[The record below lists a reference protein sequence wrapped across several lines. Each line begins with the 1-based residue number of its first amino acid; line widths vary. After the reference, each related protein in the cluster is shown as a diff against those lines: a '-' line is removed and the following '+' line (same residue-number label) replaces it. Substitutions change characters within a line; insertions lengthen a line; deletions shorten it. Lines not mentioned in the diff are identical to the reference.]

1 MSDQNFFEKIDTYKP
16 PQGITYCLYGL
27 GLVGDVWVGYLLSE
41 DGGKEVSLESSWT
54 NFWGEPR
61 PRSSGTRGP
70 PTRGPPNYRS
80 GGCYLFCG
88 EEPELN
94 QGFTQK
100 ISNFLVDL
108 KGLYGNYYRYIFWF
122 MNPNSEKL
130 NVQYIPFEGKSKDRG
145 QVVDIKKTK
154 DWIILRNIQ
163 FRLDKGVEITLD
175 QNNPNY
181 PEFQLTKPAGVN
193 VRLYNEI
200 GSSYFG
206 EVAPKERS
214 PLIRIPLTKAAP
226 GAIRFDATLRAD
238 AEKNDFR
245 AARVCLKYF
254 CKDDSGDIRSQP
266 YEVFAPLAKGTMVPF
281 NVSLDPIHP
290 LDRQRSK
297 FTFAGTPPTFP
308 SGFRLSLGHGVTL
321 TPEAK
326 RSGLVFSAEKTR
338 PKIPGKPQEDSFYL
352 APSGDFA
359 VGVEDPEKFAP
370 AEGRPLPRLLCGL
383 SGLET
388 IGFHADD
395 ILTFVPDGPAFAPAF
410 PIKDASLDDPD
421 PAGAEPLLDGTFTT
435 SWIRVNRPAGG
446 EENFYFSQP
455 EGAPLYAGGQA
466 ADPSGIL
473 GHLQRPSAR
482 LGRELAY
489 PMVPYGLVA
498 ADGDGFKE
506 DEIPNFELQ
515 ILSPFRRGGILSG
528 VKGGARSLSMGETT
542 PAATPQGFISQ
553 VSADGWWDSLLIAR
567 NGEEALEF
575 EGIDPALQAAFS
587 TNQLFLVVTD
597 PVAGW
602 ELESKD
608 PAGSA
613 SGNTAF
619 KNRISIG
626 GWPFEIN
633 VGKGN
638 SFNDYRNVLIFKFCD
653 GTLAERAKN
662 PKLWTDADEFSD
674 PRSGGPEAVSQWL
687 QEYIADA
694 AGEKGDY
701 FKHFNEIVNDGGWNG
716 VLALKVD
723 IDRDKFPPQLEALIG
738 AIDDPEGFN
747 VHHLGIDGSKVD
759 GRAVDITT
767 SSLFGLIY
775 YSDPGYDGS
784 GPVPPSPGADYDF
797 RVLTMKVLFES
808 SAIKDFESLAQLTIN
823 RIFGH
828 PVTSTGDPDKLYN
841 AILFNGSCQQHGGET
856 VYVLDSVGDNS
867 FYLDSSVL
875 RKVEIT
881 KADFSTLGKNNGIV
895 SSRFGLTGFLDFHVL
910 KVGKG
915 EETDEAG
922 EEGWREGPVSFDV
935 FSFGSGSEE
944 GKGESRRGLSFSG
957 LGLDMTYPASESQ
970 KKEFRFDPTKIAFS
984 LEKSTPRDKSLFL
997 EFGLAFE
1004 GFVIGGPDSKPSDG
1018 GFLQVKTSLR
1028 QAGLSGPWQGLAFRL
1043 NMGTPGELAGKV
1055 SLTSSLLLA
1064 WSGGGSEGYNV
1075 FIGIKLPGTGG
1086 GAKLFDL
1093 QGVLKLSIG
1102 DVRLYY
1108 VRDPE
1113 GKRESFLLT
1122 LTEIALKLLGIAKLP
1137 PGGATSFYLFGNSD
1151 PGARGCGLGWYAM
1164 YKKSKDSMMND
1175 GTSSQGI
1182 GEGVRPI

>member
-1 MSDQNFFEKIDTYKP
+1 MSDQDFFKKLCSID
-16 PQGITYCLYGL
+16 GAHLYGH
-27 GLVGDVWVGYLLSE
+27 GSEGGVWIGYLLSQ
-41 DGGKEVSLESSWT
+41 DGGLIFGLGASWT
-54 NFWGEPR
+54 NFWGDKKKR
-61 PRSSGTRGP
+61 M
-70 PTRGPPNYRS
+70 N
-80 GGCYLFCG
+80 GGSYLFCG
-88 EEPELN
+88 REPETTGDFLAKLKDFLKNLN
-94 QGFTQK
+94 G
-100 ISNFLVDL
+100 VYPD
-108 KGLYGNYYRYIFWF
+108 YHRYIFWF
-122 MNPNSEKL
+122 SDPNSAGL
-130 NVQYIPFEGKSKDRG
+130 VGQYIPIKKLSNDKG
-145 QVVDIKKTK
+145 QVVGIKRQ
-154 DWIILRNIQ
+154 DWIKLRNIQ
-163 FRLDKGVEITLD
+163 FLLDQGVVITLD
-175 QNNPNY
+175 QKNA
-181 PEFQLTKPAGVN
+181 EFQLTKPAGIN

-206 EVAPKERS
+206 EVAPKEMS
-214 PLIRIPLTKAAP
+214 PVICIPLTEAAS
-226 GAIRFDATLRAD
+226 GAIRFDAALRAD
-238 AEKNDFR
+238 AEKNDFK

-266 YEVFAPLAKGTMVPF
+266 YEVFAPLAAGTKIPF

-290 LDRQRSK
+290 LDHQRSN
-297 FTFAGTPPTFP
+297 FAFAGTPPTFP

-321 TPEAK
+321 TPRAGA
-326 RSGLVFSAEKTR
+326 SGLVFSAEKTR
-338 PKIPGKPQEDSFYL
+338 PRIPGKPQEDAFYL

-359 VGVEDPEKFAP
+359 VGLEDPEKFAP
-370 AEGRPLPRLLCGL
+370 SEGRPLPRLLCGL

-388 IGFHADD
+388 IGFHANDV
-395 ILTFVPDGPAFAPAF
+395 LTFIPDKEAFAPAF
-410 PIKDASLDDPD
+410 PVRETSLDDPD
-421 PAGAEPLLDGTFTT
+421 PAGAQPLLDGTFTT
-435 SWIRVNRPAGG
+435 SWMRVNRPAGG

-455 EGAPLYAGGQA
+455 EGAPLYARDQA

-489 PMVPYGLVA
+489 PMVPYGFVA

-506 DEIPNFELQ
+506 DEIPQFELQ
-515 ILSPFRRGGILSG
+515 ILSPFRRGRILFG
-528 VKGGARSLSMGETT
+528 VKGGARLLSEENPT
-542 PAATPQGFISQ
+542 PAATPQGFISY
-553 VSADGWWDSLLIAR
+553 VEADGNWKSLLLAR
-567 NGEEALEF
+567 NEGEALEL
-575 EGIDPALQAAFS
+575 EDLDPALQAAFS

-597 PVAGW
+597 PAAEW

-613 SGNTAF
+613 SGKTVF

-626 GWPFEIN
+626 GWPFKIN

-638 SFNDYRNVLIFKFCD
+638 SFNNYRNVLIFKFCD
-653 GTLAERAKN
+653 GTLAERVRN
-662 PKLWTDADEFSD
+662 PKLWTDAEEFSD

-701 FKHFNEIVNDGGWNG
+701 FKHFNEIINDGSWNG

-723 IDRDKFPPQLEALIG
+723 IDRTEFPPQLEALIG
-738 AIDDPEGFN
+738 AIDDPDGFN

-784 GPVPPSPGADYDF
+784 GPVPPAPGAGYDF
-797 RVLTMKVLFES
+797 WVLTMKVLFES

-823 RIFGH
+823 RIFDH
-828 PVTSTGDPDKLYN
+828 PVISTGDQDKLYN

-910 KVGKG
+910 KEGKG
-915 EETDEAG
+915 EGTDEAG
-922 EEGWREGPVSFDV
+922 GERWSGGPTSFDV
-935 FSFGSGSEE
+935 FSFGNED
-944 GKGESRRGLSFSG
+944 GKDEPRRGLGFSG
-957 LGLDMTYPASESQ
+957 LGLDMTYPAAESK

-1004 GFVIGGPDSKPSDG
+1004 GFVNGGPDSKPSDG

-1102 DVRLYY
+1102 DVRLAYLK
-1108 VRDPE
+1108 DE
-1113 GKRESFLLT
+1113 KGGRESFLLT
-1122 LTEIALKLLGIAKLP
+1122 LTEIALKFLGLAKLP

-1175 GTSSQGI
+1175 GTSPQGI
-1182 GEGVRPI
+1182 GEVVTQF

>member
-528 VKGGARSLSMGETT
+528 VKGGARSLSVGETT

-1164 YKKSKDSMMND
+1164 YKKDAK
-1175 GTSSQGI
+1175 
-1182 GEGVRPI
+1182 GEA

>member
-1 MSDQNFFEKIDTYKP
+1 MSDQNFFEQLEFYKP
-16 PQGITYCLYGL
+16 PQSRITYYLYRHGL
-27 GLVGDVWVGYLLSE
+27 EGDVWVGYLLSE

-61 PRSSGTRGP
+61 PRSSGTRGA

-100 ISNFLVDL
+100 ICEFLVDL
-108 KGLYGNYYRYIFWF
+108 NGDYGNYYRYIFWF
-122 MNPNSEKL
+122 ENPNSEKL
-130 NVQYIPFEGKSKDRG
+130 NVQYIPFEGKPKDKG
-145 QVVDIKKTK
+145 QVVDINKTK
-154 DWIILRNIQ
+154 DWIKLRNIQ
-163 FRLDKGVEITLD
+163 FRLDQGVEITLD
-175 QNNPNY
+175 QKNA
-181 PEFQLTKPAGVN
+181 EFQLTKPAGIN
-193 VRLYNEI
+193 IRLYNEI
-200 GSSYFG
+200 GPSYFG

-214 PLIRIPLTKAAP
+214 PLIRIPLTGAAP

-238 AEKNDFR
+238 TEKNDFR

-266 YEVFAPLAKGTMVPF
+266 YEVFAPLANKGTKIPF

-297 FTFAGTPPTFP
+297 FTFAGTPPTFT

-321 TPEAK
+321 TPEAE
-326 RSGLVFSAEKTR
+326 RSGLVFSAEK
-338 PKIPGKPQEDSFYL
+338 KPGKPQEDSFYL

-359 VGVEDPEKFAP
+359 VGLEDPEKFAP
-370 AEGRPLPRLLCGL
+370 AEGRPLLRLLCGL

-421 PAGAEPLLDGTFTT
+421 PAGAQPLLDGTFTT

-473 GHLQRPSAR
+473 DHLQRPSAR

-498 ADGDGFKE
+498 ADGDGFEE

-515 ILSPFRRGGILSG
+515 ILSPFRRGRILSG
-528 VKGGARSLSMGETT
+528 VKGGARSLSVGETT
-542 PAATPQGFISQ
+542 PAATPQGFISR
-553 VSADGWWDSLLIAR
+553 VSADGRWDSLLIAR

-587 TNQLFLVVTD
+587 TNQLFLVV
-597 PVAGW
+597 
-602 ELESKD
+602 SD
-608 PAGSA
+608 PAAVSGSDK
-613 SGNTAF
+613 TAF

-626 GWPFEIN
+626 GWPFQIN

-653 GTLAERAKN
+653 GTLAERVRN

-701 FKHFNEIVNDGGWNG
+701 FKHFNEIVNDGSWNG

-784 GPVPPSPGADYDF
+784 GPVPPAPGADYDF

-828 PVTSTGDPDKLYN
+828 PVTSTGDPKKLYN

-935 FSFGSGSEE
+935 FSFGSVSED
-944 GKGESRRGLSFSG
+944 GKGEPRRGLSFSG
-957 LGLDMTYPASESQ
+957 LGLDMTYPAAESQ

-1004 GFVIGGPDSKPSDG
+1004 GFVIGGADTKPSDG

-1164 YKKSKDSMMND
+1164 YNRTKKNMAK
-1175 GTSSQGI
+1175 
-1182 GEGVRPI
+1182 V

>member
-1 MSDQNFFEKIDTYKP
+1 
-16 PQGITYCLYGL
+16 
-27 GLVGDVWVGYLLSE
+27 
-41 DGGKEVSLESSWT
+41 
-54 NFWGEPR
+54 
-61 PRSSGTRGP
+61 
-70 PTRGPPNYRS
+70 
-80 GGCYLFCG
+80 
-88 EEPELN
+88 
-94 QGFTQK
+94 
-100 ISNFLVDL
+100 
-108 KGLYGNYYRYIFWF
+108 

-528 VKGGARSLSMGETT
+528 VKGGARSLSVGETT

>member
-1 MSDQNFFEKIDTYKP
+1 MSDQDFFKKLFSID
-16 PQGITYCLYGL
+16 GSHLYGH
-27 GLVGDVWVGYLLSE
+27 GAEGGVWIGYLLSQE
-41 DGGKEVSLESSWT
+41 GGPIVGLGASWT
-54 NFWGEPR
+54 NFWGDKKKR
-61 PRSSGTRGP
+61 M
-70 PTRGPPNYRS
+70 N
-80 GGCYLFCG
+80 GGSYLFCG
-88 EEPELN
+88 REPEKTGDFLAKLKDFLKNLN
-94 QGFTQK
+94 G
-100 ISNFLVDL
+100 V
-108 KGLYGNYYRYIFWF
+108 YRDYHRYVFWF
-122 MNPNSEKL
+122 SDPNSAGL
-130 NVQYIPFEGKSKDRG
+130 MGQYIPIKKLSNDRG
-145 QVVDIKKTK
+145 QVVDIKET
-154 DWIILRNIQ
+154 DWIKLRNIQ
-163 FRLDKGVEITLD
+163 FRLDQGVEITLD
-175 QNNPNY
+175 QKNA
-181 PEFQLTKPAGVN
+181 ELQLTKPAGIN

-214 PLIRIPLTKAAP
+214 PLICIPLTGAAP
-226 GAIRFDATLRAD
+226 GAIRFDAALRAD
-238 AEKNDFR
+238 AVKNDFR

-266 YEVFAPLAKGTMVPF
+266 YEVFAPLDKGTMVPF
-281 NVSLDPIHP
+281 TVSVSLDPIHP

-308 SGFRLSLGHGVTL
+308 TGFRLSLGHGVAL
-321 TPEAK
+321 TPEAE

-338 PKIPGKPQEDSFYL
+338 PTIPGKPQEDSFYL
-352 APSGDFA
+352 SPSGDFT
-359 VGVEDPEKFAP
+359 VGLEGPEKFAP

-421 PAGAEPLLDGTFTT
+421 PAGEEPLLDGTFTT

-515 ILSPFRRGGILSG
+515 IMSPFRRGGILSG
-528 VKGGARSLSMGETT
+528 VKGGARPLSVGETT

-553 VSADGWWDSLLIAR
+553 VSADGRWNSLLIAR
-567 NGEEALEF
+567 NEGKALEF

-597 PVAGW
+597 PAAV
-602 ELESKD
+602 S
-608 PAGSA
+608 GSDK
-613 SGNTAF
+613 TAF

-633 VGKGN
+633 VGKGS

-653 GTLAERAKN
+653 GTLAERARN

-674 PRSGGPEAVSQWL
+674 PRSGGAEAVSQWI

-694 AGEKGDY
+694 AGKKGDY
-701 FKHFNEIVNDGGWNG
+701 FKHFNEIVNYGGWNG

-723 IDRDKFPPQLEALIG
+723 IDRDKFPSQLEALIG
-738 AIDDPEGFN
+738 AIDDPDGFN

-775 YSDPGYDGS
+775 YSDPGHDGS

-881 KADFSTLGKNNGIV
+881 KADFSTLGNNNGIV

-922 EEGWREGPVSFDV
+922 EEGWREGPTSFDV
-935 FSFGSGSEE
+935 FSFGSGSED
-944 GKGESRRGLSFSG
+944 GKGEPRRGLSFSG
-957 LGLDMTYPASESQ
+957 LGLDMTYPTSESQ
-970 KKEFRFDPTKIAFS
+970 KKDFRFDPTKIAFS

-1004 GFVIGGPDSKPSDG
+1004 GFVTGGPDSKPSDG

-1093 QGVLKLSIG
+1093 QGFLKLSIG

-1113 GKRESFLLT
+1113 GGRESFLLT

-1175 GTSSQGI
+1175 ATSPQGI